1 MSLKNFRTFEDG
13 SSGVFCNVIEV
24 LYCASAFEKLSVK
37 ARFDA
42 SVMLDDVIRYQDVL
56 IAITYLRITEITS
69 ALLKYLQTSGLDFFY
84 AFNMVVANSQT
95 TKICPQV
102 TGRNFK
108 AFAPSSKHKS
118 K

>member
-1 MSLKNFRTFEDG
+1 M
-13 SSGVFCNVIEV
+13 FCDVIEV

-37 ARFDA
+37 VRFDA
-42 SVMLDDVIRYQDVL
+42 SVMLDDVIRYQHVL

-69 ALLKYLQTSGLDFFY
+69 ALLKYLQTPGPNFFY
-84 AFNMVVANSQT
+84 AFNMIVANPQAT
-95 TKICPQV
+95 NICAQV
-102 TGRNFK
+102 TRRNSK